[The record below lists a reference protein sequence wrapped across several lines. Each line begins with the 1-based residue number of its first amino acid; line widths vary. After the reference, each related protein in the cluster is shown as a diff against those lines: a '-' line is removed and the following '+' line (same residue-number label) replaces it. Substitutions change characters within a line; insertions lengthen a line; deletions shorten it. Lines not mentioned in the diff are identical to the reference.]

1 MSLKVFYASASGCME
16 MKKKQERI
24 FSVLE
29 SKKIEFDRVDITQGS
44 DQKDLMRQIAGN
56 QTALPPQISNGNDY
70 CGDFAAFENAIEME
84 ELEQFL
90 KL

>member
-1 MSLKVFYASASGCME
+1 MRKGQD
-16 MKKKQERI
+16 KI
-24 FSVLE
+24 FMVLD
-29 SKKIEFDRVDITQGS
+29 SKKIEYEKVDITVGS
-44 DQKDLMRQIAGN
+44 DNKDLMRSVAGN
-56 QTALPPQISNGNDY
+56 PSALAPQISNGDIY